1 MCGARYLCLR
11 AGPRGEEWDR
21 SPHPCFSPSPAHFH
35 QVCAPRKGPTLR
47 RLTHGPGCRVTFGRQ
62 MNDGCRG
69 HSCSATRHGLR
80 HPLNTIDSFQTCLP
94 PQFPSFG
101 PKLPKSS
108 FSGLTTKDP
117 RLGALDDRNGFSR
130 SPRGWESAGK
140 GSAGAVS
147 SAASLL
153 GWWTAAFSSCPY
165 MVPSCVCLCPHLLLK
180 RHHLTGRGSTYMA
193 SLYLKH

>member
-11 AGPRGEEWDR
+11 AGPRGEGWDR

-108 FSGLTTKDP
+108 FSGLTLVGVPQLRTPDWGP
-117 RLGALDDRNGFSR
+117 WMTEMGFLAVPEAGNRRARGQQGQFLLRPLSLAGGQPPSR
-130 SPRGWESAGK
+130 PVLTWCPP
-140 GSAGAVS
+140 VCVFVPI
-147 SAASLL
+147 
-153 GWWTAAFSSCPY
+153 FS
-165 MVPSCVCLCPHLLLK
+165 
-180 RHHLTGRGSTYMA
+180 
-193 SLYLKH
+193 

>member
-1 MCGARYLCLR
+1 MPPPSVPVLRSQTPQILFLRSHFSRGA
-11 AGPRGEEWDR
+11 
-21 SPHPCFSPSPAHFH
+21 
-35 QVCAPRKGPTLR
+35 
-47 RLTHGPGCRVTFGRQ
+47 
-62 MNDGCRG
+62 
-69 HSCSATRHGLR
+69 
-80 HPLNTIDSFQTCLP
+80 
-94 PQFPSFG
+94 
-101 PKLPKSS
+101 
-108 FSGLTTKDP
+108 TTKDP

-193 SLYLKH
+193 SLYLKHQFNDPVSKYCHLLRYQRLGLQHRQLGGHNPAHVEGPPHGSLRKNRLRFLFISFPCLPPAIPSPPTFSPTVEHTNTQTS